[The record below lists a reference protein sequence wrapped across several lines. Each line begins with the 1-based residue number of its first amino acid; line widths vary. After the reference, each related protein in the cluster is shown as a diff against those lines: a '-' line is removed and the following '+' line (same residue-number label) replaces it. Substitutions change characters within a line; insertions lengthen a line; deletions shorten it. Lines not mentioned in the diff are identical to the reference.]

1 MDSKKTRL
9 DCVYWIHVPQ
19 GRDRWQYVVKS
30 NIIFQIAIKV
40 EIFLDQLSN
49 Y

>member
-1 MDSKKTRL
+1 M
-9 DCVYWIHVPQ
+9 YWIHVPQ

-30 NIIFQIAIKV
+30 NMSFQIAIKV
-40 EIFLDQLSN
+40 ERFLDHLSN